1 MNNMY
6 NLNRLNTETSNL
18 NVEDVEDGRDNNII
32 AHRLLHKSI
41 SQVSVHIAGSD

>member
-32 AHRLLHKSI
+32 YKCP
-41 SQVSVHIAGSD
+41 